1 VKGHPNIK
9 KAKEEWIKDYS
20 SWAIAFVMLIAVLL
34 LSYFAPQME
43 LIQLTLVML
52 LSFFIIMKSAGF
64 IILAITDYAKKSGL
78 SEYLLGFVIVAF
90 CTSLPELSTAFFSS
104 LAGKGALVLGD
115 VIGANIIDTTV
126 VLGLVAI
133 LGKKMAVGGKKIS
146 SLAILPIV
154 LLIFGFNGVISR
166 LEGSLLIVY
175 FIVYIVVLIM
185 REKGKSK
192 LSKNIKFKDIWKDIL
207 IFGFALTALL
217 LATRWM
223 VFSALTI
230 STDLGI
236 PNFLIGLIVIALG
249 TTIPELT
256 VELKSVL
263 AGVKHIAF
271 GDIFGSFITNICLVI
286 GLAALI
292 NPITFETF
300 GFYTSLFFMALS
312 IGVSLLFMRGKY
324 IESKHGYIL
333 IGIYVL
339 FLVTQIGLNLFV

>member
-1 VKGHPNIK
+1 LKGHPNIK
-9 KAKEEWIKDYS
+9 KAKEEWLKDYS
-20 SWAIAFVMLIAVLL
+20 SWAIAFVILMLVLFLSFYAPEQEL
-34 LSYFAPQME
+34 L
-43 LIQLTLVML
+43 QLMLVML
-52 LSFFIIMKSAGF
+52 LSFFIIMKSAGY

-104 LAGKGALVLGD
+104 LAAKGELVLGD

-133 LGKKMAVGGKKIS
+133 FGKKMAVGGKKIS
-146 SLAILPIV
+146 SLAILPIL

-166 LEGSLLIVY
+166 LEGVLLIVY

-185 REKGKSK
+185 REGGKSK
-192 LSKNIKFKDIWKDIL
+192 LKHDIKFKAIWKDIL

-236 PNFLIGLIVIALG
+236 PNFLIGLIIIALG

-256 VELKSVL
+256 VELKSVFS
-263 AGVKHIAF
+263 GVRQIAF

-312 IGVSLLFMRGKY
+312 IGVSLLFMHGKY
-324 IESKHGYIL
+324 IERKHGYIL

-339 FLVTQIGLNLFV
+339 FLVTQISLNLFL